1 MTVRRS
7 ALLSTLLLLG
17 GTACPA
23 LADLVPVEPELPPA
37 LMYGV
42 PSPEPV
48 APPPAASA
56 APGKAQGANAAP
68 AKDGPAK
75 DGPAELEDGWEGGA
89 AREKD
94 GKFAYCVVEGR
105 FNSGHVLLIAR
116 SPKGETNIGIGIP
129 GAELPK
135 GEQWPVKVAVDN
147 KLTRERVA
155 VASGTDMLV
164 VPNGKDEELVTAL
177 MNGKQLVVSSASDR
191 IAFTLKG
198 TKKVLTDLKTCVDKA
213 GDVPP
218 INTSTGVKT
227 SRLPP
232 GLVDLLAAAGLRGP
246 ELVPMDN
253 IPKDQRPADVAWR
266 VGPLVGG
273 IRERVVEEGAKLDDL
288 SGAFAD
294 AMKSR
299 CEGTG
304 TIALNNTEAAGAV
317 SVRTGAVRCELK
329 DGTLHVALTFMLA
342 QGRLFTVLFHEAT
355 ENDVVLADKA
365 RDNLAQVLLRAAGA
379 NAAAQGQGVQSQG
392 QGQGQAPAA
401 PGPAAP
407 AAGGASS
414 QAAPPAKK

>member
-56 APGKAQGANAAP
+56 PAQ
-68 AKDGPAK
+68 AKTGPDK

-147 KLTRERVA
+147 KLTRERIA

-177 MNGKQLVVSSASDR
+177 MNGKELVVSSASDR

-198 TKKVLTDLKTCVDKA
+198 TKKVLGDLKTCVDKA

-218 INTSTGVKT
+218 IKTSTGVKT

-273 IRERVVEEGAKLDDL
+273 IRERMVEEGAKLDDL

-304 TIALNNTEAAGAV
+304 TIALNNTETAGAV

-329 DGTLHVALTFMLA
+329 EGTLHVALTFMLA

-365 RDNLAQVLLRAAGA
+365 RDNLAQVLLRAASA
-379 NAAAQGQGVQSQG
+379 NAAAGQGQGAQN
-392 QGQGQAPAA
+392 QGQAPAA

-414 QAAPPAKK
+414 QSAPPAKK